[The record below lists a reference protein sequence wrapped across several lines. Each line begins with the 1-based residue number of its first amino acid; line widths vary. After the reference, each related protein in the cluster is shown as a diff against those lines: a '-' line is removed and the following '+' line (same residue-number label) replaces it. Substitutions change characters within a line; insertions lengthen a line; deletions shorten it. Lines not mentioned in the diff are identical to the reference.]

1 MHRITISTKD
11 FSKPASRGMRALTL
25 LLCLQLILPA
35 NLLAEVVVDKSA
47 EKEKQAEVER
57 AANGVEMVNITA
69 ANQRGV
75 SHNKYEKFNVDA
87 SGLILNN
94 DAGIHQ
100 SQLGGQVAGNN
111 NLAQSGS
118 ASLILNEVTQANR
131 SSLKGHIEISGRAA
145 ELVIANP
152 YGITCAGCGF
162 INTPRATLTSGVPR
176 LQDGQLT
183 GFDIRSGE
191 VAMEGSGLDAS
202 GLNNLDIWAR
212 SIKLS
217 APLLASDLSL
227 IAGVNR
233 VAYGDRQVSLLS
245 SSGEKPQLAIDAS
258 ALGAIQ
264 ANRIFML
271 ATEQGVGVRSRA
283 DMSSAG
289 DFTLT
294 ADGRIQLSSAVAGE
308 DARIQSS
315 GQLSVDE
322 RLYGAQ
328 VSISAQKTANSGM
341 IAAESSLSIEGAE
354 LQNNGSLLAGIDR
367 QGEAVAGGV
376 LEVRVSDSLGNSGL
390 VAAENVQLHSA
401 IIENRSGE
409 IQADELL
416 SLSGQTLDNSGGEIY
431 ALGGG
436 HTQLTFD
443 QVANRKGVIQ
453 SNSERLSLFVKDS
466 LDNSGGKLLHFGEG
480 LLALNVGAA
489 LDNTGGQIQS
499 AQSLRLDA
507 LSLDNSGGLVTALG
521 GESTQLNLT
530 SFTNSG
536 GLIQSASRQL
546 SLFAQ
551 ERADNSNGSLLH
563 FGSGGFSVD
572 AGSLLRNSGG
582 QILSAGALSLAGESL
597 DNSGGE
603 IYALGGDGAQLTFD
617 ELSNRSGLI
626 QTQGDNLSIAVS
638 SSADNS
644 GGRLLHFG
652 EGAVSLDV
660 GAVLDNRDGQIQA
673 EHDLALSAL
682 SLENSRGSVTAL
694 SGASTLLNLG
704 LLDNSGGLIQSK
716 SDTFTIATQSAVD
729 NSEGGIL
736 YFGADRLSLDVGT
749 ALLNSGGKIQSAAGL
764 WLGGDSLDNSGGE
777 IYALG
782 GESSQLSFAQLGN
795 HNGLIQSQS
804 DAFSVS
810 AQDFA
815 NNGGRLLHFG
825 QGSLSLA
832 GETLDNE
839 FGLIQSSGIFAIS
852 GSSLDNSDGVINALG
867 GETSQL
873 QLDSLVNRG
882 GAIQSRSDTFAL
894 SVQSSAD
901 NSGGS
906 LLHFGE
912 GLFSLEAG
920 IVLNSDGGQIQSEKA
935 LLLSAQSLDN
945 SGGTI
950 TTLGGDSAR
959 FQLSALRNN
968 GGVIQSQSDELSISA
983 KESIQNIGGTL
994 KQLGAG
1000 GLQLSTDGDIDSA
1013 GGRLSVSHQAAI
1025 TAHHLSLAGAQV
1037 SADRLQLALSGDLD
1051 NSDGLIDTN
1060 RLIVESG
1067 ALNNRGGSLRA
1078 VAAEDGSLLLNVS
1091 TIDNRGGVIETAA
1104 LNLSLSL
1111 ERFDNTGGEL
1121 RHGGSG
1127 ELSLTL
1133 LDQLTNRGK
1142 ILSNGAIRIDTQNFL
1157 NSDLSVAGTLIAAG
1171 NLWIDAGEAVNS
1183 GGTVEAGG
1191 ALAINLQALDNRSG
1205 QIQSLGG
1212 AEFSLIVDGGLD
1224 NSQGGT
1230 LASAATDMRVQVSGG
1245 LNNAAGSLLH
1255 SGSGQLTVDAGGAI
1269 DNRAGEITGN
1279 GSLLMDG
1286 NDEILNGG
1294 KGWISASGNL
1304 TLDAAGQLDNSGGT
1318 VASAGNFSIQAQEVR
1333 NVGGTL
1339 AGAGQAF
1346 NLASRGA
1353 IDNRNGG
1360 SIETAAQSAGI
1371 EAATAIDN
1379 RGGRV
1384 SHAGDGQL
1392 NVIAARVN
1400 NSGGGTIGSNG
1411 GLRLN
1416 TAGNPFNNNGGTL
1429 LAVTDLWMNARGLD
1443 NRNGYIEQGSGL
1455 LNLLLGSG
1463 SLLNTDGEI
1472 YSDNHLSAQAAAI
1485 DGGSGVIQGRN
1496 KVTLNADSVALEK
1509 LGDVRAEQQIA
1520 IDSQG
1525 KITQTAGFAFR
1536 TDADLTLTAK
1546 GQLENAGEISSAGAL
1561 DIQVQGIDNRA
1572 GGVISGSSAKIGGGA
1587 LVNRGRLSGADSLR
1601 LEGTS
1606 LANHSGAVIA
1616 SGGDLTAFITGLIG
1630 NDALI
1635 FAGANLNLYSD
1646 RLINDRADIY
1656 ALGSIHIARDQS
1668 SAKNSRVENISGLIE
1683 SRNGT
1688 IRIDS
1693 ANIVN
1698 RRTHLDITRDESLS
1712 ALDLIDNPNEV
1723 FLFDQALLG
1732 WSVPGQSF
1740 ETNEEWVSFWV
1751 DRHIERLN
1759 SLPGGDIPQGVVDD
1773 VKDSLYPWA
1782 NFTGIADKDFVW
1794 NILKREIEYL
1804 EEAVPQKI
1812 AESRNALS
1820 AQLSNVKPG
1829 FQVVDFEL
1837 GRYDSEGERDYL
1849 ARIEH
1854 TYTGE
1859 STYREKVDSA
1869 GAAAQLM
1876 AGGDLILNGGGITN
1890 RYSTIS
1896 AGGNIQMTG
1905 SSLDNI
1911 GRELQR
1917 KEEITRTVYGYHK
1930 GDYKQ
1935 IEGESTKIHTTVV
1948 DSVPAL
1954 IHAGGNITGTFTGKI
1969 NNETISGGVAYNS
1982 DNQRSPET
1990 STSGKAPRAHSK
2002 QSGRES
2008 VETGALDTS
2017 APDGSGET
2025 VSIDAR
2031 QGEDGEINGVVG
2043 EAVRAAETVDQS
2055 GPQNTAE
2062 QNLERI
2068 AEAGKAALD
2077 PLATH
2082 GFQLP
2087 DGGLFVQN
2095 LEAGSPYLIE
2105 TNPAITDYAN
2115 FISSDYFLG
2124 QLDLDAEALP
2134 KRLGDGFYENQIL
2147 RDSIFQATGQRF
2159 LHPSL
2164 ASDYDQYQ
2172 WLMDNAVATAEDL
2185 DLSVGVALT
2194 SEQIALLETDI
2205 VWLVESEIQGQT
2217 VLVPVIY
2224 LADIDNRQLLANG
2237 ALISAGGD
2245 IQLSGSEIHNSGGL
2259 KSGGRLALFSE
2270 GSIVN
2275 KEGDLVAGGD
2285 LLARADRDIH
2295 NLSGRIQGNSVLLN
2309 AGGSIVSETLTRT
2322 LEKSSIEGSAGLES
2336 TNTAVAGLASISAT
2350 GGKLVMQAGEDMRL
2364 IASRLDAATDAQLV
2378 AGGDL
2383 VLDTKALEERSAAW
2397 TASGHNIRE
2406 RTQHLTS
2413 GIEAGGNLQLASGGD
2428 TRLSGAELTAGG
2440 DVGLQAGG
2448 DITIASVTNSQTTDY
2463 RREEKGSG
2471 TFDKDKTVTEQD
2483 HSEQVVGSNITAKG
2497 GQVTVAADGD
2507 VVILGSQVN
2516 ADKDIALSGQD
2527 ITVAASAYEESHL
2540 SAKTESG
2547 GFENESLG
2555 EASYQLQLAASELNS
2570 ASGNISLDAAK
2581 NITLAAGNLVAGSGD
2596 INLTAVDDLLIA
2608 AGEVIE
2614 STSSWSEDS
2623 GYFSGGD
2630 FYSSEQQ
2637 SGATQQTLAQGSQ
2650 ISAGNDI
2657 NIHAGRAKIIGSD
2670 LSAGNDIV
2678 AETDIGDLE
2687 ILAARETTHTTQDEK
2702 QVRVSAGDAAQ
2713 SLADPDDLVKVEDG
2727 QLKIKLADAE
2737 YHQLDSESTQV
2748 SHKGSNL
2755 SAGNDIELNAIGD
2768 LTIEGSNLAADGDTS
2783 GEGDVVLSGENVT
2796 IKEAKDS
2803 LQTKTSETTGSAEMS
2818 VVVQHQAVEVAK
2830 AAVALQES
2838 ADNLKQAKEDYRKY
2852 QKDLDNL
2859 EDTLDQLEAD
2869 YANGA
2874 PGVTQADIVELKQI
2888 IDDAEGD
2895 KEWYLAGVAAAAA
2908 DVTAKTTLLV
2918 QQTATAAQSTATY
2931 GFNAGVQLDIDA
2943 SKTDTE
2949 SHQTS
2954 SLASSLSGSNIRIQT
2969 GSGNGGE
2976 TTGNTLIQGSH
2987 LQADN
2992 QIAIDTGDLDI
3003 TASQDTASSR
3013 TQTEHGH
3020 ISVQQTVYGATG
3032 GPAVNASM
3040 DRSQSRDRQTSYN
3053 NSTLNADSIS
3063 LNTTGDAALTGA
3075 NVHAN
3080 SQLDV
3085 NIAGDL
3091 IAESQQNRASG
3102 SNTSAGISGGFGTS
3116 GGKDSSLA
3124 SVNGGAN
3131 SANGRYQSKETVLT
3145 SLTAGGEATVDVGGH
3160 TQVTG
3165 ALIATLD
3172 EEGNDLGNLELS
3184 TGTLDYADLSNTNYQ
3199 SQQSAGI
3206 SISVGLNGANPAD
3219 PAQQNA
3225 QDATGNDDLKLNTS
3239 NVQYSN
3245 NSHYSKD
3252 KSLATVGQGNI
3263 TVRDEDSDK
3272 NGDLAGLNRDV
3283 TNTEKE
3289 LFEVD
3294 RQEGNIDVTVDH
3306 RVLSKQGWEEISQ
3319 DTAALKE
3326 AAAVGA
3332 DYLESVVVSLPEEL
3346 AEQTGPLGEGM
3357 HDTLIRQGYDP
3368 EEAQALLADPDFQQY
3383 VVETANQLREDIESA
3398 DPETLKALV
3407 EENGLNL
3414 ASTDAYA
3421 VDANGE
3427 FIEHVQTDSVTGQP
3441 LAGKVNEG
3449 LATANDYL
3457 NTLDPNTR
3465 DMAMLATSF
3474 ALGGPVK
3481 QVAGVVINEM
3491 VNAAAGEQIEQ
3502 ATEAVAEGVTEW
3514 AIGERQEDGTQA
3526 DEAAYDRAVDGSNLG
3541 ISIATGI
3548 GLPGR
3553 KINDRESHSSNSS
3566 GNPDGDFEGSSNHDG
3581 NIGPNPGVQPG
3592 AADAEAGDLSIRND
3606 GDSFDLDYHENHVPP
3621 GSRNSGHLLERHVG
3635 LSDADLI
3642 ARSNGAGGQR
3652 IPLGGSSSFSSRQ
3665 AAEHYVNQTMRKNE
3679 TEIKAWLEANPGT
3692 KPKAFDSLF
3701 NQPTG
3706 RHVPA
3711 NSSTASNVNGVRV
3724 VLQADSTSPSGY
3736 RIITGHP
3743 IGE

>member
-1 MHRITISTKD
+1 MHRITIATKD
-11 FSKPASRGMRALTL
+11 FSNPASRGMRALTL
-25 LLCLQLILPA
+25 LLCLQLVLPV

-57 AANGVEMVNITA
+57 AANGVEMVNIAA

-118 ASLILNEVTQANR
+118 ASLILNEVTHANR
-131 SSLKGHIEISGRAA
+131 SSLKGHIEISGQSA
-145 ELVIANP
+145 ELVVANP

-183 GFDIRSGE
+183 GFDIRAGE

-233 VAYGDRQVSLLS
+233 VAYGDRQVLLLS

-308 DARIQSS
+308 SARIQSS
-315 GQLSVDE
+315 GQLSVGE
-322 RLYGAQ
+322 RLYGSQ
-328 VSISAQKTANSGM
+328 VSISAQKTVNSGLL
-341 IAAESSLSIEGAE
+341 AAESSLSIEGAE

-367 QGEAVAGGV
+367 QGQAVAGGA
-376 LEVRVSDSLGNSGL
+376 LEIRVSDSLGNSGL

-401 IIENRSGE
+401 VIENRSGE
-409 IQADELL
+409 IQADKLL

-443 QVANRKGVIQ
+443 QVANRNGVIQ
-453 SNSERLSLFVKDS
+453 SNSERLSLFAEDS

-489 LDNTGGQIQS
+489 LDNIGGQIQS
-499 AQSLRLDA
+499 AESLRLDA
-507 LSLDNSGGLVTALG
+507 RSLDNSDGLVTALG

-582 QILSAGALSLAGESL
+582 QIQSAGALSLTGESL

-617 ELSNRSGLI
+617 ELRNRSGLI
-626 QTQGDNLSIAVS
+626 QTQGDNLTIAVS
-638 SSADNS
+638 GSADNS
-644 GGRLLHFG
+644 GGQLLHFG

-682 SLENSRGSVTAL
+682 SLENSGGSVTAL
-694 SGASTLLNLG
+694 GGASTLLNLG

-716 SDTFTIATQSAVD
+716 SDTFSIATQSAVD

-749 ALLNSGGKIQSAAGL
+749 ALINSGGK
-764 WLGGDSLDNSGGE
+764 
-777 IYALG
+777 
-782 GESSQLSFAQLGN
+782 
-795 HNGLIQSQS
+795 
-804 DAFSVS
+804 
-810 AQDFA
+810 
-815 NNGGRLLHFG
+815 
-825 QGSLSLA
+825 
-832 GETLDNE
+832 
-839 FGLIQSSGIFAIS
+839 IQSSGIFAIS

-873 QLDSLVNRG
+873 QVESLVNRG

-920 IVLNSDGGQIQSEKA
+920 IVLNSDGGQIQSENDM
-935 LLLSAQSLDN
+935 LLSAQSLDN

-959 FQLSALRNN
+959 FQLGALRNN

-1000 GLQLSTDGDIDSA
+1000 GLQLSTAGDIDSA

-1025 TAHHLSLAGAQV
+1025 TAQHLSLAGAQV

-1060 RLIVESG
+1060 RLIVEAG

-1091 TIDNRGGVIETAA
+1091 TVDNSGGVIETAA

-1142 ILSNGAIRIDTQNFL
+1142 ILSNGAIRVDTQNFL

-1171 NLWIDAGEAVNS
+1171 DLWIDAGETVNS

-1191 ALAINLQALDNRSG
+1191 ALAINLQTLENRSG

-1212 AEFSLIVDGGLD
+1212 AEFSLIVDGALD
-1224 NSQGGT
+1224 NSQGGI
-1230 LASAATDMRVQVSGG
+1230 LASAATNMRVQVGSG

-1255 SGSGQLTVDAGGAI
+1255 SGSGQLTVNAGGTI

-1318 VASAGNFSIQAQEVR
+1318 IASAGNFSIQAQEVR

-1339 AGAGQAF
+1339 AGAGEAF

-1353 IDNRNGG
+1353 IDNRSGG

-1371 EAATAIDN
+1371 KAATAIDN

-1384 SHAGDGQL
+1384 SHAGGGEL
-1392 NVIAARVN
+1392 NVIAARIN
-1400 NSGGGTIGSNG
+1400 NSGDGTIGSNG

-1509 LGDVRAEQQIA
+1509 LGDVRAGQQIV

-1525 KITQTAGFAFR
+1525 KITQAAGFTFR

-1546 GQLENAGEISSAGAL
+1546 DQLENAGEISSAGAL
-1561 DIQVQGIDNRA
+1561 DVQVQGIDNRA

-1587 LVNRGRLSGADSLR
+1587 LVNRGRLIGADSLR

-1656 ALGSIHIARDQS
+1656 ALDSIHIARDHNN
-1668 SAKNSRVENISGLIE
+1668 AKNSRMENISGLIE

-1712 ALDLIDNPNEV
+1712 ALDLIDNPNDV

-1759 SLPGGDIPQGVVDD
+1759 GLPGGDVPQGVVDD

-1794 NILKREIEYL
+1794 NILKKEIEYL

-1820 AQLSNVKPG
+1820 ARLSNVKPG

-1935 IEGESTKIHTTVV
+1935 IEGESTKVHTTIV

-1982 DNQRSPET
+1982 DNQRSAKT
-1990 STSGKAPRAHSK
+1990 STSGKARRAHSK

-2008 VETGALDTS
+2008 VETGALGTS

-2031 QGEDGEINGVVG
+2031 QSEDGEIGGVVG
-2043 EAVRAAETVDQS
+2043 EAVREAETVDQS

-2105 TNPAITDYAN
+2105 TNPAITDFTN

-2205 VWLVESEIQGQT
+2205 VWLVESEVQGQA

-2224 LADIDNRQLLANG
+2224 LADIDNRQLLENG
-2237 ALISAGGD
+2237 ALVSAGGD

-2285 LLARADRDIH
+2285 LLASADRDIH
-2295 NLSGRIQGNSVLLN
+2295 NLSGRLQGNSVLLN

-2322 LEKSSIEGSAGLES
+2322 LEKSTIEGSAGLES
-2336 TNTAVAGLASISAT
+2336 TNTAVAGLASVSAT

-2364 IASRLDAATDAQLV
+2364 IASRLNAAMDAQLV

-2406 RTQHLTS
+2406 RTEHLTS

-2428 TRLSGAELTAGG
+2428 TRLSGAELTAG
-2440 DVGLQAGG
+2440 DNIGLQAGG
-2448 DITIASVTNSQTTDY
+2448 GITIASVTDSQTTDY
-2463 RREEKGSG
+2463 HREEKGSG
-2471 TFDKDKTVTEQD
+2471 TFDKDKTVTEQH
-2483 HSEQVVGSNITAKG
+2483 HSEQVIGSNITAKS
-2497 GQVTVAADGD
+2497 GQVAIAAEGD
-2507 VVILGSQVN
+2507 VAVLGSSIH
-2516 ADKDIALSGQD
+2516 AEKDIALSGED
-2527 ITVAASAYEESHL
+2527 ITVAASASEESHL

-2581 NITLAAGNLVAGSGD
+2581 NITLAAGNLIAGSGD

-2630 FYSSEQQ
+2630 FYASEQQ
-2637 SGATQQTLAQGSQ
+2637 SGATEQTLAQGSQ

-2657 NIHAGRAKIIGSD
+2657 NIDAGRAKVIGSD

-2687 ILAARETTHTTQDEK
+2687 VLAARETTHTTYDEK

-2748 SHKGSNL
+2748 SHKGCEL
-2755 SAGNDIELNAIGD
+2755 TAGNDIELNAIGD
-2768 LTIEGSNLAADGDTS
+2768 LTIEGSNLAADADTS
-2783 GEGDVVLSGENVT
+2783 GEGDVVLSGENVI

-2818 VVVQHQAVEVAK
+2818 AVVQHQAVEVAK
-2830 AAVALQES
+2830 AAKALKDS
-2838 ADNLKQAKEDYRKY
+2838 TDNLKQAKEDYRKY
-2852 QKDLDNL
+2852 QKDLGNL
-2859 EDTLDQLEAD
+2859 EDTLDQLQAD
-2869 YANGA
+2869 YANDE

-2908 DVTAKTTLLV
+2908 DVTSKTTLLV
-2918 QQTATAAQSTATY
+2918 QQTAAAAQSTGTY

-2969 GSGNGGE
+2969 GSGNGGK
-2976 TTGNTLIQGSH
+2976 TTGNTLIRGSH

-2992 QIAIDTGDLDI
+2992 RITIDTGDLDV
-3003 TASQDTASSR
+3003 TASRDTAQSS
-3013 TQTEHGH
+3013 TENQHGH
-3020 ISVQQTVYGATG
+3020 ISVQQTVYGVTG
-3032 GPAVNASM
+3032 GPAVNASL
-3040 DRSQSRDRQTSYN
+3040 DRSQSRDRQTTYN
-3053 NSTLNADSIS
+3053 NSTLNADNIS

-3080 SQLDV
+3080 NQLDV

-3091 IAESQQNRASG
+3091 TAESQQNRASG
-3102 SNTSAGISGGFGTS
+3102 SNTSAGLSGGFGTS
-3116 GGKDSSLA
+3116 GGDNSSLS

-3131 SANGRYQSKETVLT
+3131 SASGRYQTKETVLT
-3145 SLTAGGEATVDVGGH
+3145 SLTSGGEANIDVGGH
-3160 TQVTG
+3160 TQLTG
-3165 ALIATLD
+3165 ALVATVD
-3172 EEGNDLGNLELS
+3172 EEGNDLGNLNLS
-3184 TGTLDYADLSNTNYQ
+3184 TGTLDYADLSNTDYS
-3199 SQQSAGI
+3199 SQQSAGL
-3206 SISVGLNGANPAD
+3206 STSVGLNGANPAD

-3225 QDATGNDDLKLNTS
+3225 QDATGNDDLRLNTS

-3263 TVRDEDSDK
+3263 TVRDEDSEK

-3283 TNTEKE
+3283 TSTEKE

-3306 RVLSKQGWEEISQ
+3306 RVLSKQGWEEISK
-3319 DTAALKE
+3319 DAAALKE

-3346 AEQTGPLGEGM
+3346 ADQTGPLGEGM

-3368 EEAQALLADPDFQQY
+3368 EEAQALLSDPDFQQY

-3398 DPETLKALV
+3398 DPATLTALV
-3407 EENGLNL
+3407 EGQELSFG
-3414 ASTDAYA
+3414 AT
-3421 VDANGE
+3421 GE
-3427 FIEHVQTDSVTGQP
+3427 YVAGADGELEHVQVTSSGEQP
-3441 LAGKVNEG
+3441 LPGKLNDG

-3457 NTLDPNTR
+3457 NTLDPTAR
-3465 DMAMLATSF
+3465 DMAMLAASF
-3474 ALGGPVK
+3474 AMGGPVK

-3502 ATEAVAEGVTEW
+3502 ATEVVAEGVTEW
-3514 AIGERQEDGTQA
+3514 AIGERQEGGTQA
-3526 DEAAYDRAVDGSNLG
+3526 DEAAYDRAVEGSNLG

-3553 KINDRESHSSNSS
+3553 KTSDRQSHDNGS
-3566 GNPDGDFEGSSNHDG
+3566 GGSFG
-3581 NIGPNPGVQPG
+3581 G
-3592 AADAEAGDLSIRND
+3592 
-3606 GDSFDLDYHENHVPP
+3606 
-3621 GSRNSGHLLERHVG
+3621 GS
-3635 LSDADLI
+3635 
-3642 ARSNGAGGQR
+3642 
-3652 IPLGGSSSFSSRQ
+3652 GGSSSGGSGGSSGGGSDGDSNYIDLTDDKGRKHILEGDGPGKGGGHRYGTGKPGKSEFPGNWSDEKILHEISDIATDPKLNWSKPDRRGYI
-3665 AAEHYVNQTMRKNE
+3665 AASKMVEGIQ
-3679 TEIKAWLEANPGT
+3679 IKVVVDT
-3692 KPKAFDSLF
+3692 KS
-3701 NQPTG
+3701 G
-3706 RHVPA
+3706 
-3711 NSSTASNVNGVRV
+3711 RV
-3724 VLQADSTSPSGY
+3724 VTGY
-3736 RIITGHP
+3736 PTNTPRNSK
-3743 IGE
+3743 